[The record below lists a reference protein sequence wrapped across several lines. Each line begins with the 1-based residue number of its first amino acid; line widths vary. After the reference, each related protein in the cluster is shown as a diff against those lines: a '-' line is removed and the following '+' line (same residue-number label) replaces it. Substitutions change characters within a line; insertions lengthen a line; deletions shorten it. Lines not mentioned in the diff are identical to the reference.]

1 MKKLIY
7 VLVAPAVLFWAVG
20 CKTATGVPDGKT
32 DGRLIELADP
42 TIFYHQGTYYL
53 YGTGSPQ
60 GFRVYTSRDLKTW
73 EMSTVNSGFALR
85 KGDSF
90 GDRGFWAPQ
99 VFEFGGEFYMAYT
112 ANENIAIAKSG
123 SPLGPFKQ
131 ETIKKLEAPVRQID
145 PFIFIDD
152 DGKKYMYHV
161 RVADGGNRIFV
172 AEMEGDFSAIKPET
186 LRLCIE
192 AGEPWENIENAKW
205 SVTEG
210 PTLVK
215 RDGLYYLI
223 YSCNDFRS
231 KDYAVGYATSESP
244 LGPWKKFEK
253 NPVIRRD
260 ILGYP
265 GTGHGDLLNG
275 KNGLYYVF
283 HTHASDTAVAPR
295 KTAIVKAR
303 FAKDGSNPQQWQID
317 KKSFRYLT
325 VRE

>member
-1 MKKLIY
+1 
-7 VLVAPAVLFWAVG
+7 
-20 CKTATGVPDGKT
+20 
-32 DGRLIELADP
+32 
-42 TIFYHQGTYYL
+42 
-53 YGTGSPQ
+53 
-60 GFRVYTSRDLKTW
+60 
-73 EMSTVNSGFALR
+73 
-85 KGDSF
+85 
-90 GDRGFWAPQ
+90 
-99 VFEFGGEFYMAYT
+99 
-112 ANENIAIAKSG
+112 
-123 SPLGPFKQ
+123 
-131 ETIKKLEAPVRQID
+131 
-145 PFIFIDD
+145 
-152 DGKKYMYHV
+152 
-161 RVADGGNRIFV
+161 
-172 AEMEGDFSAIKPET
+172 MEGDFSAIKPET